1 METKDYLRILKEDIH
16 TTVMATMD
24 SDGHPVT
31 RVIDVMLE
39 DGNTIYFLTAKG
51 KAFYRQ
57 LMEQKFISITG
68 ACGGEGLDKKK
79 ASIHMKAISVR
90 GTVQNIGSE
99 RLADIF
105 EKNPY
110 MNEIYPN
117 AESRKA
123 LEVFCITKGRGE
135 YFDLST
141 KPITRTSFVIGEH
154 GQDTGD
160 AGETARGYYITDACT
175 GCGKCTEICPQKCI
189 DTESIP
195 FKIRQEN
202 CLHCG
207 SCKEVCPSEAV
218 EVKG

>member
-1 METKDYLRILKEDIH
+1 METKDYLRILKDDIH

-68 ACGGEGLDKKK
+68 ACGGEGMDKKK
-79 ASIHMKAISVR
+79 ASVHMKAISVR

-175 GCGKCTEICPQKCI
+175 GCGKCTEVCPQKCI
-189 DTESIP
+189 DTDSIP
-195 FKIRQEN
+195 FKIRQTN

-207 SCKEVCPSEAV
+207 NCKEVCPSEAV

>member
-24 SDGHPVT
+24 SDGHPIT

-57 LMEQKFISITG
+57 LMEQKFISISG
-68 ACGGEGLDKKK
+68 ACGGEGMDKKK
-79 ASIHMKAISVR
+79 ASVHMKAISIR

-117 AESRKA
+117 AESRKV
-123 LEVFCITKGRGE
+123 L
-135 YFDLST
+135 
-141 KPITRTSFVIGEH
+141 
-154 GQDTGD
+154 
-160 AGETARGYYITDACT
+160 
-175 GCGKCTEICPQKCI
+175 
-189 DTESIP
+189 
-195 FKIRQEN
+195 
-202 CLHCG
+202 
-207 SCKEVCPSEAV
+207 
-218 EVKG
+218 